1 MKKLLFAAPLLFCV
15 SSAYGQ
21 NAVDLN
27 IGFGSAFDSSN
38 NQGIDSNTFLSCS
51 SAASSCLKT
60 PDLSGFFLG
69 FGGDIMFK
77 EHFGGGFEYNVQ
89 PARQTY
95 GPFQSRVSFID
106 VNGIYDPIIKKRY
119 TVQLQGGIGAART
132 SFAYSQSSCV
142 GTAVCSSSTQALGN
156 SNHFQVHV
164 GAGVQ
169 IAITEHVFVRPQ
181 FDLHYAPNLTDQFG
195 RNSVPEAT
203 VWVGYHWGSR

>member
-1 MKKLLFAAPLLFCV
+1 MKKLLLFVPLLFCV
-15 SSAYGQ
+15 SSVYAQ

-27 IGFGSAFDSSN
+27 VGFGSAFDSSN
-38 NQGIDSNTFLSCS
+38 GQGIDGSTFATCTPGVSG
-51 SAASSCLKT
+51 CLKT

-69 FGGDIMFK
+69 FGGDVMFK

-89 PARQTY
+89 PARQAY

-106 VNGIYDPIIKKRY
+106 ANGIYDPIVKKRFL
-119 TVQLQGGIGAART
+119 VQLQGGLGVAKT
-132 SFAYSQSSCV
+132 SFAYTQSSCA
-142 GTAVCSSSTQALGN
+142 GTAVCSSSTQAVGT

-169 IAITEHVFVRPQ
+169 IAITEHIFVRPQ